1 MSTSGFQRSQNK
13 ICASPPP
20 LYHTLVMNTE
30 EIAALAEQLDWNC
43 DPNPSPYQW
52 RAWRKLLTLTA
63 EQALPM
69 LRDMEARMRSYK
81 GFFPYSYARAFERCK
96 ATNTSNL

>member
-1 MSTSGFQRSQNK
+1 MTN
-13 ICASPPP
+13 
-20 LYHTLVMNTE
+20 E
-30 EIAALAEQLDWNC
+30 EIASLAEQLDWNC

-63 EQALPM
+63 EQALPV
-69 LRDMEARMRSYK
+69 LRVIEGRMRSYK